1 MPHSR
6 PVAFVTGGRRGIGR
20 GCAYALAEK
29 GFDVVINDLERDDA
43 VAETLVGIDQRGGAA
58 AFVEGSVADLDQ
70 HPRMVEETFAAF
82 GKVDCMVNN
91 AGVSVLNRGDLLEVS
106 VESYDRVMNINV
118 RGPFFLAQAVAKR
131 MVAVPTGEVSHHRS
145 IHFIS
150 SMNAEVVGVDRGEYC
165 MSKAAVAMMAKVYA
179 SYLGEHGIHV
189 YDIRPGIIRTDMTK
203 PALEKYNRIIPGGV
217 SPIARW
223 GEPEDV
229 GGAVASLAAGAIP
242 FSTGDSFVIGGGIQ
256 LHRV

>member
-1 MPHSR
+1 MPSSR

-29 GFDVVINDLERDDA
+29 GFDVVINDLARDDA
-43 VAETLVGIDQRGGAA
+43 AAETLVGIGQRGGAA
-58 AFVEGSVADLDQ
+58 AFVEGSVADLDR
-70 HPRMVEETFAAF
+70 HPRMVEEVFSAF
-82 GKVDCMVNN
+82 GSVDCMVNN
-91 AGVSVLNRGDLLEVS
+91 AGVSVLNRGDLLEVA
-106 VESYDRVMNINV
+106 VESYDRVMDINV
-118 RGPFFLAQAVAKR
+118 RGPFFLSQAVARR
-131 MVAVPTGEVSHHRS
+131 MVAAPREDVAHHRS
-145 IHFIS
+145 IQFIS

-165 MSKAAVAMMAKVYA
+165 ISKAAVAMMAKVYA

-223 GEPEDV
+223 GEAEDV
-229 GGAVASLAAGAIP
+229 GGAVATLAAGGIP